1 MIYLF
6 SNASTCESISEYF
19 YDSETDMVFMH
30 SLYEKSVYVS
40 CWLRANLKQT
50 LPVPYHKPFPRT
62 FEFIDRDKLAAKYN
76 TDDTYNL
83 INFRIEEII
92 YEKLT
97 ENH

>member
-6 SNASTCESISEYF
+6 SNTSTSEYF
-19 YDSETDMVFMH
+19 YDSKTDMVFLH
-30 SLYEKSVYVS
+30 SVYEKSVYVS
-40 CWLRANLKQT
+40 CWLRTDLTQT
-50 LPVPYHKPFPRT
+50 LPVPYHKPFICA
-62 FEFIDRDKLAAKYN
+62 FEFIHRSELAKKYN